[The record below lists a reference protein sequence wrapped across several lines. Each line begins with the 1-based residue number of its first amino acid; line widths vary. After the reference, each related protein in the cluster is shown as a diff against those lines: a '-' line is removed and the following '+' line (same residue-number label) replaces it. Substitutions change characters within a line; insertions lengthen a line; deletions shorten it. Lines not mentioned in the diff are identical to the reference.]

1 MSCEGPG
8 FTVAPGT
15 ASRTRPATQSNTQSF
30 ATDRIGLRRNLQA
43 INFPRRL
50 SAHSFC
56 APERCQYE
64 AHHHGEH
71 EIVRKIKTIGHEQRR
86 FVC

>member
-15 ASRTRPATQSNTQSF
+15 ASRAQPATQSNMQSF
-30 ATDRIGLRRNLQA
+30 ATDCIALRRNSQA

-56 APERCQYE
+56 APEHCQYE

-71 EIVRKIKTIGHEQRR
+71 EIVRKIKTIGHEQCR

>member
-1 MSCEGPG
+1 MSCEGPR
-8 FTVAPGT
+8 FTVTRVT
-15 ASRTRPATQSNTQSF
+15 ASRTQPATQSNTQSF

-43 INFPRRL
+43 INFLRRL

-56 APERCQYE
+56 APEHCQYE

-71 EIVRKIKTIGHEQRR
+71 EIVRKIKTIGHE
-86 FVC
+86 